1 MKTIEEIKAA
11 IATVDES
18 DATYTDGSTA
28 ADIIANGKAPA
39 PKAKTTTQPAVKNDT
54 EEEGFN
60 GWLVSDLTVEEI
72 IKDGIA
78 PGAGSKSSTMP
89 A

>member
-11 IATVDES
+11 IATSDES

-28 ADIIANGKAPA
+28 ADIIANGKAPT
-39 PKAKTTTQPAVKNDT
+39 PKAKTTNQPAVKNDT
-54 EEEGFN
+54 NEEGFY
-60 GWLVSDLTVEEI
+60 GSLVSDLTVEEI
-72 IKDGIA
+72 IKDGVA
-78 PGAGSKSSTMP
+78 PGAGAKSSTKP